1 MKTELVIFDLDGT
14 LVNTI
19 ADLASATNHAL
30 TEGGYPTHHMSA
42 YPFYVGNGVTKL
54 IERALPSEARYDDE
68 IERVR
73 RFFKEYYDEHLTD
86 ASTPYAGIPEL
97 LHELQARGIKLAVA
111 SNKYQ
116 SAVER
121 IIGYF
126 FPEIEW
132 AAVEGQKSGVPVKPD
147 PSVVFQVLLKSPAAK
162 DSVLYAGDS
171 GVDLE
176 TAWRAGVES
185 VGGTWGFRPESELA
199 ENNACNIISSPAQL
213 LDIIETKNS
222 KIL

>member
-1 MKTELVIFDLDGT
+1 MTTELVIFDLDGT

-19 ADLASATNHAL
+19 ADLASATNYAL
-30 TEGGYPTHHMSA
+30 AAGGYPTHHMSA

-54 IERALPSEARYDDE
+54 IERALPSEARNESE

-73 RFFKEYYDEHLTD
+73 AFFKDYYDDHLTD
-86 ASTPYAGIPEL
+86 SSAPYAGIPEL
-97 LHELQARGIKLAVA
+97 LSELQSRGIRLAVA

-121 IIGYF
+121 IVAHF
-126 FPEIEW
+126 FPTVAW
-132 AAVEGQKSGVPVKPD
+132 VAVEGQKPGVPVKPD
-147 PSVVFQVLLKSPAAK
+147 PSIVFQVLLNSPAPK

-171 GVDLE
+171 GVDME

-185 VGGTWGFRPESELA
+185 VGVTWGFRPESELA
-199 ENNACNIISSPAQL
+199 EYNACNIIGSPAQL
-213 LDIIETKNS
+213 LDIIDSKN
-222 KIL
+222 